1 MWVRF
6 IRKEYRCD
14 SHLSTVCRLRK
25 KINNQ
30 FNLMLSNSEKLEH
43 LISIFRFILNDYTSH
58 YTTLLNKIEVTS
70 LYKQAHSEFLILV
83 YKSLFFSQYP
93 TYLRNTCVLFA
104 AQPIICAVPTCF
116 LLAKTTTYRLLSFS
130 YFSAKQCN
138 SLTDELILS
147 DVYKVLTRFITS
159 KTVLLIFVFEL
170 KKGP

>member
-30 FNLMLSNSEKLEH
+30 FNQMLSNSEKLEA
-43 LISIFRFILNDYTSH
+43 LDKRLLRFILNDYTSH
-58 YTTLLNKIEVTS
+58 YITLLNKIEVTS
-70 LYKQAHSEFLILV
+70 LYKRAHSEFLILFHR
-83 YKSLFFSQYP
+83 SLFFSQYP
-93 TYLRNTCVLFA
+93 TYLRNICVMFA
-104 AQPIICAVPTCF
+104 VQPIICAVPTCF
-116 LLAKTTTYRLLSFS
+116 LSARTTTYRLHSFS

-147 DVYKVLTRFITS
+147 DVCKVLTRFISFTNFCLR
-159 KTVLLIFVFEL
+159 V
-170 KKGP
+170 KKGLCM